1 MTENAKTNP
10 GGRPALPDKERMVV
24 VSMRLTPAMR
34 DQFRLLGGAEWLRP
48 IIRKATSPK
57 KAKKPK

>member
-1 MTENAKTNP
+1 MTENAKR
-10 GGRPALPDKERMVV
+10 GRPTLPVEERMVV
-24 VSMRLTPAMR
+24 VSLRMTPAMR
-34 DQFRLLGGAEWLRP
+34 DDFRRLGGAEWLRS